1 MMDNQILGRCPEK
14 KNDDI
19 MNIREGEMLRKKT
32 TVTDTT
38 EESSS
43 EKNGNIWQQGLLKMK
58 CFFEVEAKF

>member
-1 MMDNQILGRCPEK
+1 MPRK